1 MAVATFTYLCANVM
15 RSIVIP
21 VSPPPPAVFRAR
33 RKKDG
38 VIVALKKIAC
48 AGIEDA
54 NRALQVGHY
63 GFMVIKTVYI
73 LVNVQEGKMLLELHH
88 DGICEH
94 HDFFLYGASL
104 WFRL

>member
-1 MAVATFTYLCANVM
+1 MMRVIVM
-15 RSIVIP
+15 L
-21 VSPPPPAVFRAR
+21 VSPPLPAVFRAR

-63 GFMVIKTVYI
+63 GFMVTKTVYI
-73 LVNVQEGKMLLELHH
+73 LANLQEGKMLLELHH

-94 HDFFLYGASL
+94 HDFFLYGPAL
-104 WFRL
+104 QFLH